1 MPFGC
6 HGLDRG
12 HGPLLHRCSNTV
24 GAPLCP
30 LGAMGSILDRG
41 HGPLLH
47 RCSNTVGAPLCPVG
61 AMGSIAGMARSYI
74 ANRIL

>member
-30 LGAMGSILDRG
+30 LGAMGSI
-41 HGPLLH
+41 
-47 RCSNTVGAPLCPVG
+47 
-61 AMGSIAGMARSYI
+61 AGMARSYI
-74 ANRIL
+74 AARIL